1 MDIQGLINSYIT
13 WLKREMTF
21 KQIGEYYKITTPY
34 LDNANDYLDIYV
46 KQEKDN
52 IYFTDDGYILNNLEM
67 RGINITGKCKQ
78 HIERILCQYDIEL
91 KNGEL
96 VTESSIDLFA
106 QKKHLFIQALLRIDD
121 IFNVSKNKN
130 VSSFIDEIHS
140 FFYKNNIYYSD
151 NVQFTGK
158 SGFLHSYD
166 FLFQR
171 TKNKPERLC
180 IGLNNPTK
188 FNMGNTL
195 FAWNDTKPARNKD
208 SQLIVILN
216 DSNNMT
222 KGVQEGFIKY
232 KTNVI
237 LWSERNKQSSLN
249 LIA

>member
-140 FFYKNNIYYSD
+140 FFYLANHK
-151 NVQFTGK
+151 
-158 SGFLHSYD
+158 
-166 FLFQR
+166 
-171 TKNKPERLC
+171 E
-180 IGLNNPTK
+180 
-188 FNMGNTL
+188 
-195 FAWNDTKPARNKD
+195 
-208 SQLIVILN
+208 
-216 DSNNMT
+216 
-222 KGVQEGFIKY
+222 E
-232 KTNVI
+232 
-237 LWSERNKQSSLN
+237 
-249 LIA
+249 

>member
-13 WLKREMTF
+13 WLKSEITF

-34 LDNANDYLDIYV
+34 LDTANDYLEIYV

-52 IYFTDDGYILNNLEM
+52 IFFSDDGYIINNLEM
-67 RGINITGKCKQ
+67 RGIKLTGKCKK
-78 HIERILCQYDIEL
+78 HIERILCQYNIEL
-91 KNGEL
+91 KGDEL
-96 VTESSIDLFA
+96 ITKSPIGLFA

-121 IFNVSKNKN
+121 IFSITKNKTA
-130 VSSFIDEIHS
+130 SSFIEEIQS
-140 FFYKNNIYYSD
+140 FFSKKEIYYSN

-166 FLFQR
+166 FLFQK

-180 IGLNNPTK
+180 VGLNNPSRS
-188 FNMGNTL
+188 NMGNTI
-195 FAWNDTKPARNKD
+195 FAWNDTKPVRNKD

-216 DSNNMT
+216 DSNNIT
-222 KGVQEGFIKY
+222 KGVKEAFLEY
-232 KTNVI
+232 ETNVI
-237 LWSERNKQSSLN
+237 LWSERNKQSNLD